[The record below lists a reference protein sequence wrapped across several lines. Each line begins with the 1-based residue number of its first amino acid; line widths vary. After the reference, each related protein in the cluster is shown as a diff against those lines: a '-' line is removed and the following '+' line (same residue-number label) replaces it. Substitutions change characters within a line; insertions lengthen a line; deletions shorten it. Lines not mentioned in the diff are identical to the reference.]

1 MEGVRGRNQGAAVHK
16 SFIYNAVTRSE
27 PEALQVGPGRT
38 FEERVGPPS
47 YEEASPAR
55 MQLTS
60 LLRSS
65 STCRNWEDN
74 FDFFSLVYAEVRGCL
89 VDQNF

>member
-16 SFIYNAVTRSE
+16 SVIYNAVTRSE

-47 YEEASPAR
+47 YEEASPAK

-74 FDFFSLVYAEVRGCL
+74 FDFFLSFTPKLYV
-89 VDQNF
+89 